1 MDLITL
7 TIDHQEV
14 QVPRGV
20 TVLEAAESLDI
31 KIPALCV
38 SPGWGASGFC
48 RSCVVEVEGEDYL
61 PAACCLPV
69 QEGMIIQTNSPRV
82 LESRR
87 LTTELLLARHTMDC
101 AICYRNGKCSL
112 QDLANIY
119 GIKESRFFTREK
131 PLEIDDKSPAIV
143 YNPNRCIQCGLCVQ
157 ACCDIQTVSVIDFA
171 YRGFERRVE
180 PAFGQSLNEVECVA
194 CGQCIQV
201 CPVESFYEKSEI
213 ERVLEALRDPHKEVV
228 GFLSPLVSISLGE
241 EFGIESG
248 KSLSGEVIK
257 ALKIAGF
264 KKIFDTALGAD
275 LVIMEE
281 AYELLTR
288 WNSGKN
294 LPLITSC
301 SPEWVKFI
309 EHFYPELL
317 SHLSSTK
324 SPQQIMGTLA
334 KTYFAE
340 ITGKD
345 LKDLFTVSLTPCTAE
360 KFERTRPELT
370 VQGFPAIDACL
381 TVKEVARLIR
391 MTGGNLFPGVGTEE
405 FDQPFETSS
414 GAGVLFGVAGGVLEG
429 ILRTLYELK
438 VGKRLKSVVFEN
450 IREEVRTSYA
460 GGLREAKVQMGNEVL
475 QVAVVHGLGNA
486 RRILEAIQSGKNQ
499 YHFIEVKGCPNGC
512 AQGGG
517 QPVPATLEI
526 IQVRERGLYGED
538 EKRKIRKAHENPR
551 IKELYEKFFKKPA
564 SPIARKFLHTEF
576 TPREHYL

>member
-31 KIPALCV
+31 KIPALCI
-38 SPGWGASGFC
+38 SPGWGTSGFC

-119 GIKESRFFTREK
+119 GIKEPRFFTREK

-248 KSLSGEVIK
+248 KSLTGEVIK
-257 ALKIAGF
+257 ALKMAGF

-460 GGLREAKVQMGNEVL
+460 GGLREAEIQMGNEVL

-486 RRILEAIQSGKNQ
+486 RRILEALQSGKNQ

>member
-1 MDLITL
+1 MDLISIL
-7 TIDHQEV
+7 IDNREIQI
-14 QVPRGV
+14 PRGI

-38 SPGWGASGFC
+38 SPGWGTSGFC

-61 PAACCLPV
+61 PIACSLPV
-69 QEGMIIQTNSPRV
+69 QEGMIIKTNSPRV

-87 LTTELLLARHTMDC
+87 LTVELLLARHTMDC

-112 QDLANIY
+112 QDLANTY

-143 YNPNRCIQCGLCVQ
+143 HNPNRCILCGLCVQ

-171 YRGFERRVE
+171 HRGFDRMVE
-180 PAFGQSLNEVECVA
+180 PAFGQSLDEVECVA
-194 CGQCIQV
+194 CGQCIQI

-213 ERVLEALRDPHKEVV
+213 DKVREALRDPHKEVV
-228 GFLSPLVSISLGE
+228 AFLSPSVPISIGE
-241 EFGIESG
+241 EFGTEPG

-257 ALKIAGF
+257 ALKMAGF
-264 KKIFDTALGAD
+264 KKVFDTALGAD

-317 SHLSSTK
+317 PHLCSTK

-340 ITGKD
+340 STEID
-345 LKDLFTVSLTPCTAE
+345 LKNLFTVSITPCTAE
-360 KFERTRPELT
+360 KFERTRPELNI
-370 VQGFPAIDACL
+370 QGFPGVDACL
-381 TVKEVARLIR
+381 TIKEVARLIR
-391 MTGGNLFPGVGTEE
+391 MTVGDSFPDVGTEE
-405 FDQPFETSS
+405 FDQPFEVSS
-414 GAGVLFGVAGGVLEG
+414 GAGVIFGATGGVMEG
-429 ILRTLYELK
+429 VLRTLYELK
-438 VGKRLKSVVFEN
+438 VGKKLKSVVFEN
-450 IREEVRTSYA
+450 IREEVRTSYS
-460 GGLREAKVQMGNEVL
+460 GGLREVEVQMGNGTL

-486 RRILEAIQSGKNQ
+486 RRILEALRSGKSR

-517 QPVPATLEI
+517 QPIPATLEV
-526 IQVRERGLYGED
+526 IQARKRGLYLED
-538 EKRKIRKAHENPR
+538 EKREIRKAHENPR

-564 SPIARKFLHTEF
+564 SPTARKFLHTEF